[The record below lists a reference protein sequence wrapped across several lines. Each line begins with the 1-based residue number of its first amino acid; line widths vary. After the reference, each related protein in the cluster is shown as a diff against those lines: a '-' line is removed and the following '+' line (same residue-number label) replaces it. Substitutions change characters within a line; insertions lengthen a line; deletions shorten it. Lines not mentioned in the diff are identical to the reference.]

1 MDEELKR
8 YIEAVS
14 STGFVLEHSVSKL
27 LRSKGW
33 QVINNRYYID
43 DRDKAVRE
51 IDIIAYK
58 VGKAEYVNIF
68 TALIISCKKNEANTW
83 AFFVRNFDG
92 VDPNRNLQPLHV
104 WTNDKALAHV
114 ASGRHF
120 SQRYQRRGKMTGGR
134 FALEDPDFD
143 VFAYQ
148 EMRKANGSPQND
160 KNIFASVTSL
170 MKAQAHELAILPSR
184 KQEPSLYVFFLL
196 SVVDTDLIR
205 ILFKDGPKTAEKI
218 SEQTY
223 IARYIVRDE
232 NYEARIRFVNFAAL
246 EEVVEQYG
254 FLHEF
259 NCNFFA
265 RSRAEF
271 YEDIFKDAIKRE
283 VYTPEFIRKISF
295 YVGRAVYEA
304 TGQFELPKSVG
315 FSYDRKNETLFLYFS
330 QWPNLHEK
338 FNEMATLR
346 SIVKQALLEIFR
358 YEGEFVIG
366 YDDDIDAD
374 IPF

>member
-14 STGFVLEHSVSKL
+14 TTGFVLEHSVSTI

-58 VGKAEYVNIF
+58 VGKAEHVNIF

-83 AFFVRNFDG
+83 TFFVRSFDG

-104 WTNDKALAHV
+104 WTNDKALAHI
-114 ASGRHF
+114 AGGRHF
-120 SQRYQRRGKMTGGR
+120 SQRYHRRGKMTGGR
-134 FALEDPDFD
+134 SALEDPDFD

-148 EMRKANGSPQND
+148 EMRKTNGSPQND

-196 SVVDTDLIR
+196 SVIDTDLIR
-205 ILFKDGPKTAEKI
+205 IHFKDGPKTAERI

-232 NYEARIRFVNFAAL
+232 NYEARIRFVSFAAL
-246 EEVVEQYG
+246 DKVFDDYDI
-254 FLHEF
+254 LHEF
-259 NCNFFA
+259 NCKFFS
-265 RSRAEF
+265 RSRVEF
-271 YEDIFKDAIKRE
+271 YDNIFEDGGRTE
-283 VYTPEFIRKISF
+283 VYTPEFIRKIRF
-295 YVGRAVYEA
+295 AVGRAVSEV
-304 TGQFELPKSVG
+304 TGQFDLPEAVG
-315 FSYDRKNETLFLYFS
+315 FSYDRKNEMLFLYFRR
-330 QWPNLHEK
+330 WPNIHQELDE
-338 FNEMATLR
+338 NAPLR
-346 SIVKQALLEIFR
+346 SMIKEALSQIFR
-358 YEGEFVIG
+358 YKGEFVIG
-366 YDDDIDAD
+366 YDSDIDSD